1 MQACESYHV
10 VLAMRVLQTHW
21 LMAAQLHCQCWID
34 CNRWRRESNIC
45 YRMTSRGQ
53 GRLQAY
59 LSTDLT
65 MLCWIFSSVIRAEVG
80 QGDKS
85 NSRSD
90 SSESISQTYLHK
102 MLSSSCCISL
112 PETKY
117 LKIAVFAVQLSPYRQ
132 FPPWVV
138 TYKLWVKLK
147 CICAITNPN
156 RTSSSPVYMSW
167 N

>member
-1 MQACESYHV
+1 MKKRIKYLLPNDKQMARQTTSIPVNRPNNAVLNSFFSYK
-10 VLAMRVLQTHW
+10 
-21 LMAAQLHCQCWID
+21 
-34 CNRWRRESNIC
+34 
-45 YRMTSRGQ
+45 SRGWPA
-53 GRLQAY
+53 RV
-59 LSTDLT
+59 T
-65 MLCWIFSSVIRAEVG
+65 RAEAG

-138 TYKLWVKLK
+138 TYKLRGKTKVHLHYNKPKSYILIAGIYVLKL
-147 CICAITNPN
+147 ITSHSF
-156 RTSSSPVYMSW
+156 T
-167 N
+167 